1 MIRFKRLSQKEIDKF
16 KINPIAE
23 NSSDGQILQIDLKY
37 PDELHKLHN
46 DYPLT
51 PKILE
56 ISNDILSQYCSN
68 IAVKY
73 GIKAG
78 GVKKLVPNLV

>member
-1 MIRFKRLSQKEIDKF
+1 MVRFKRLSQKEIDKF
-16 KINPIAE
+16 KVNSIAE

-51 PKILE
+51 PKYL
-56 ISNDILSQYCSN
+56 
-68 IAVKY
+68 
-73 GIKAG
+73 
-78 GVKKLVPNLV
+78 KLVMISCHNIVVILQLNME